1 MYLFLGP
8 VVLGLLPKEIS
19 YIQGIYTNS
28 IYVCVHSCFSHVQL
42 SVTLLTVAHHA
53 PPSMGFF
60 RQGYWNGLPFP
71 APRDLPYPGIKLTSP
86 RLWHCRRILYPL
98 SHMESPNPYIS
109 VVVVLLLSC
118 AWLFETPWTAAYQAS
133 LSSLS
138 PGICSNSCPL
148 SQWCHLTISSSAS
161 HFSFCLQSFSA
172 SKPLIVWVT
181 INCGK
186 FWKRWE

>member
-118 AWLFETPWTAAYQAS
+118 AWLFVTLWTLACQAP
-133 LSSLS
+133 LSMGFFRQGYWNGLPCPPPGDLPD
-138 PGICSNSCPL
+138 PGIEPVSPAL
-148 SQWCHLTISSSAS
+148 A
-161 HFSFCLQSFSA
+161 
-172 SKPLIVWVT
+172 
-181 INCGK
+181 GK
-186 FWKRWE
+186 FFITTATREAPVHGNFV